1 MTAALAG
8 AGAYTALVQLDI
20 SHAVAAAV
28 AALVAFI
35 IRGGALKFGWRLSGY
50 RQRPG
55 RHPDEIPA
63 MRR

>member
-35 IRGGALKFGWRLSGY
+35 IRGGALKIRLAAERLS
-50 RQRPG
+50 PASG